1 MSEHK
6 YRLPEGK
13 MTPGALASDLIYV
26 WDKESISAKVS
37 ANGCLKLEVNLIE
50 LWENCADNANR
61 GFLQSF

>member
-1 MSEHK
+1 
-6 YRLPEGK
+6 
-13 MTPGALASDLIYV
+13 MTPGALAPDLIYV

-50 LWENCADNANR
+50 LRENCADNANR